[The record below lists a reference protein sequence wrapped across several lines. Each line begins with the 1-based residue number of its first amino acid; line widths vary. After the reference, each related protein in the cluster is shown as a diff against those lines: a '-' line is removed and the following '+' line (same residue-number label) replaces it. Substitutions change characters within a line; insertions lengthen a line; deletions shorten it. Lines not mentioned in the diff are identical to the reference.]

1 MMSIFWATASAVPLY
16 QFSLFNCCDA
26 GCLSLL
32 HLTGRGCR
40 SVQITGCRALLPSRC
55 DSLSIGHSSLV
66 LKAVQDVVSISKNSV
81 ESGGSVSETEC
92 TSPDDAICALS
103 KAPMLRGVGQVPI
116 KAVVVVPFGALGK
129 LTAHKQQFLAR
140 MPPHVAVICP

>member
-1 MMSIFWATASAVPLY
+1 MPEFTAFDRARVSVSSNNRLPRPPAKTNAIV
-16 QFSLFNCCDA
+16 CCA
-26 GCLSLL
+26 
-32 HLTGRGCR
+32 
-40 SVQITGCRALLPSRC
+40 SRC